1 MKNRIDELNEQIENA
16 LANDAQGEAEELYRE
31 LEDLCNELDEL

>member
-1 MKNRIDELNEQIENA
+1 MKNRMDELNEQIEEA

-31 LEDLCNELDEL
+31 LEDLCNETD

>member
-1 MKNRIDELNEQIENA
+1 MKNRIDSLSEQIENA

-31 LEDLCNELDEL
+31 LEDLYNETD

>member
-1 MKNRIDELNEQIENA
+1 MKNRIDELNEQIEEA

-31 LEDLCNELDEL
+31 LEDLCNETD